1 MKIQNPKKRTQ
12 LSHLTNLITMA
23 RMDGEITEEEK
34 QFIFR
39 IADEAGITPEELSQ
53 CIKDSDEFT
62 VEIPRSDEEKRQ
74 YLKNAIG
81 VMMADGKITE
91 DEAKFA
97 FELGYRFFGD
107 QGEALVRELHKEI
120 LGEMQNRSSEP
131 KKMSEE
137 EIREDVKKRIEEGI
151 LWLKQNV
158 MDNAF
163 DILFPAAIVDDT
175 GRMLFMRL
183 VLPVYPLFQLNQRQ
197 IHDLKELADKGYGFA
212 QLAMGRYHLIVR
224 PENDSLNQAEQ
235 YLLAADKSGMPDAKA
250 FLGMMYRDGHFGLVD
265 ESKYLSMRDEAYK
278 KGSFKAFELIA
289 KDLIHGFYGEAK
301 PQEVLESLLET
312 VTDEQGEWIE
322 DPLQVEPAVYDLI
335 GIAYDKLGD
344 KEHAEKAYLQAAEM
358 GYIEGFEHFIMM
370 KFVDPDGSIN
380 DPKAYALHLEIGCDF
395 NSPLCHCF
403 RGSLSEEQFEGIAE
417 DLRPRV
423 TSWMQRDLLKAYQL
437 GDNVAPYQ
445 MGCNFYFGNFGFDED
460 DELAWKWFNR
470 GALLSSAYSYKMLA
484 QMVEEG
490 HCPDEEMAQ
499 NDDFV
504 FYCKLMSLR
513 LGNDEMLI
521 PVVRAYTN
529 RMLTEFAAEI
539 EQYYLPKVSEDDL
552 KGPLP
557 GEDDDEEYDEEDGKY
572 DAWA

>member
-12 LSHLTNLITMA
+12 LSHITNLITMA
-23 RMDGEITEEEK
+23 RLDGEITEQEK

-39 IADEAGITPEELSQ
+39 IADQAGVTQEEFQQ
-53 CIKDSDEFT
+53 CVKDSDEFT
-62 VEIPRSDEEKRQ
+62 VAIPRTDEEKRQ

-107 QGEALVRELHKEI
+107 QGEALVKELHAEI
-120 LGEMQNRSSEP
+120 TKEMQDRTNEP
-131 KKMSEE
+131 KTMSEE
-137 EIREDVKKRIEEGI
+137 KIREEVKKRIEEGLI
-151 LWLKQNV
+151 WLKQNV

-163 DILFPAAIVDDT
+163 DILFPAAIVDET

-197 IHDLKELADKGYGFA
+197 VNDLKNLADKGYGFA
-212 QLAMGRYHLIVR
+212 QLAMGRYHQLVR
-224 PENDSLNQAEQ
+224 PDKDSLQQAER
-235 YLLAADKSGMPDAKA
+235 YFLAADKSGMHDAET
-250 FLGMMYRDGHFGLVD
+250 FLGIMYRDGQLGLAD
-265 ESKYLSMRDEAYK
+265 TNKYLTMRNEAFK
-278 KGSFKAFELIA
+278 KGSFKAVEMIA
-289 KDLIHGFYGEAK
+289 KDTINGYYGEAN
-301 PQEVLESLLET
+301 PEEVLEALLET
-312 VTDEQGEWIE
+312 VTDEQGEWID

-335 GIAYDKLGD
+335 GLAYDKIGD

-358 GYIEGFEHFIMM
+358 GFIEGFEHYLIM
-370 KFVDPDGSIN
+370 KFIEPDGSIN
-380 DPKAYALHLEIGCDF
+380 DAKTYALNLEIGCDF
-395 NSPLCHCF
+395 NSPVCYCL
-403 RGSLSEEQFEGIAE
+403 RGSLSEEQYDQIAE
-417 DLRPRV
+417 DLQPRV
-423 TSWMQRDLLKAYQL
+423 TSWMQHDLFEAYKL
-437 GDNVAPYQ
+437 GENSAPYY
-445 MGCNFYFGNFGFDED
+445 MGCNFYFGSFGFDED
-460 DELAWKWFNR
+460 DELAWKWFNK
-470 GALLSSAYSYKMLA
+470 GALLSSAYCYKMLA

-490 HCPDEEMAQ
+490 HCPDEELAKD
-499 NDDFV
+499 DDFV

-513 LGNDEMLI
+513 LGNDDMLI

-529 RMLTEFAAEI
+529 GMLTDYAAEI

-557 GEDDDEEYDEEDGKY
+557 GEDDEEYDEEDGKY